1 MDIGVKSIEQ
11 RVKENIK
18 NYNINNLLTAENVE
32 KKIKTLSA
40 LTGAELYITDR
51 HGTKFVSVGD
61 FDNFEPDVVENPGE
75 KLRVAGR
82 TIGHAYIKY
91 NKVPEENLEIVEKAV
106 KQDLMILTA
115 FAEEFYLHKEYAFY
129 SDALEEKVVDES
141 YRTKQIEKE
150 DLLTGVFNNV
160 YFIDRMRVLDRS
172 EIVPVALLNCNI
184 NDCKFFN
191 DTYGEEESDRMIAAV
206 AEILKEE
213 AKPEYIIGRCDGD
226 VFNIL
231 ISVPEEDEAEQYA
244 VRVQERC
251 EAFEDPRL
259 APSVAFGIVYK
270 QNVEERLNM
279 LLSDAEYAMFENK
292 LEMKQRPGY
301 EERKKKGLA

>member
-1 MDIGVKSIEQ
+1 METGVKSIDQ

-18 NYNINNLLTAENVE
+18 NYSIHNLLIAEYVE
-32 KKIKTLSA
+32 KRLKILSA
-40 LTGAELYITDR
+40 LTCAEFYITDR
-51 HGTKFVSVGD
+51 HGAKFVSVGD
-61 FDNFEPDVVENPGE
+61 FAGFDPDVVENPGE
-75 KLRVAGR
+75 KLRVVNR

-91 NKVPEENLEIVEKAV
+91 DKVPEENLEIVKEAI
-106 KQDLMILTA
+106 KQEVMMLAA
-115 FAEEFYLHKEYAFY
+115 FAEELYLHKEYAFY

-141 YRTKQIEKE
+141 YRTKQIEKD
-150 DLLTGVFNNV
+150 DLLTGVFNSV
-160 YFIDRMRVLDRS
+160 YFTDRMRVLDRS

-191 DTYGEEESDRMIAAV
+191 DTYGEEESDRMIAAI

-231 ISVPEEDEAEQYA
+231 IPAPEEDEAEQYA
-244 VRVQERC
+244 ARVQERC
-251 EAFEDPRL
+251 EAFEDLHL

-270 QNVEERLNM
+270 QNVEETLNT

-301 EERKKKGLA
+301 EERKNKGLA

>member
-1 MDIGVKSIEQ
+1 MDIGVKSIDQ

-18 NYNINNLLTAENVE
+18 NYNINHLLMAEYVE
-32 KKIKTLSA
+32 KKLKILSA
-40 LTGAELYITDR
+40 LTGAEFFITDR
-51 HGTKFVSVGD
+51 HGAQFVSVGD
-61 FDNFEPDVVENPGE
+61 FGDFKPDVVENPGE
-75 KLRVAGR
+75 KLRVVNR
-82 TIGHAYIKY
+82 TIGHAYVRYK
-91 NKVPEENLEIVEKAV
+91 KVPEENLETVKEAV
-106 KQDLMILTA
+106 RQELLTLAA
-115 FAEEFYLHKEYAFY
+115 FAEELYLHKEYAFY

-160 YFIDRMRVLDRS
+160 YFADRMRVLDRS

-191 DTYGEEESDRMIAAV
+191 DTYGEEESDRMIAAI

-213 AKPEYIIGRCDGD
+213 AKPEYIIGRCAGD

-231 ISVPEEDEAEQYA
+231 IPVPEEREAEQYCA
-244 VRVQERC
+244 RVQERC

-270 QNVEERLNM
+270 QNVEETLNM